1 MHKEEAS
8 QLFGTLSDP
17 NRVKITK
24 MLYNKGELSLL
35 ELNGIMNIGNEQ
47 LINEVEVLIKSDL
60 ITKENDKYKCN
71 ETLVLELMSF
81 ITTPCGCIKK

>member
-47 LINEVEVLIKSDL
+47 LIDELELLIKSNL

-71 ETLVLELMSF
+71 KTLVLELMNF
-81 ITTPCGCIKK
+81 ITTPCGCMKK